1 MMPVSDTF
9 FDSEKFE
16 RLINKYNLS
25 GPRYTSYP
33 TAVQF
38 DPHTLPDSRIKK
50 DESGLSLYFHIP
62 FCSHLCYYCACN
74 KIVTKVKD
82 KANTYLH
89 YLKKEIRL
97 RAENQSGKPLVKQL
111 HFGGGTPTFLSAA
124 QLRNLL
130 DYLKQ
135 YYLLDSKLGEYS
147 IEIDPRECNEDYLSE
162 LYDMG
167 FNRLSFGIQDFEKKV
182 QMAVHRV
189 QPYDKVEPL
198 ITHAKALGFR
208 SLNFDLIYGLPYQ
221 TVNSFTKTL
230 ETVVSLSPDRL
241 SIFNYAHLPHLFSPQ
256 KRISIDTLPL
266 PSEKIAILSA
276 TTNYLLEHGYVFI
289 GMDHF
294 AKPDDSL
301 VTSLNEGKLHRN
313 FQGYTTHPG
322 SALIGYGVSSI
333 SQYATGYSQNYKTL
347 DAYYSA
353 LDDNKLPTWRG
364 CNVSRED
371 DLRKDI
377 IMSLICNF
385 HLSFEDINQKYHIK
399 FNQKFQPELL
409 ELKEFESEGLIRI
422 GENSIDVTSLGRFFI
437 RNICMVFDAY
447 LPHAHEKTYSKVI

>member
-1 MMPVSDTF
+1 
-9 FDSEKFE
+9 
-16 RLINKYNLS
+16 
-25 GPRYTSYP
+25 
-33 TAVQF
+33 
-38 DPHTLPDSRIKK
+38 
-50 DESGLSLYFHIP
+50 
-62 FCSHLCYYCACN
+62 
-74 KIVTKVKD
+74 
-82 KANTYLH
+82 
-89 YLKKEIRL
+89 
-97 RAENQSGKPLVKQL
+97 
-111 HFGGGTPTFLSAA
+111 
-124 QLRNLL
+124 
-130 DYLKQ
+130 
-135 YYLLDSKLGEYS
+135 
-147 IEIDPRECNEDYLSE
+147 
-162 LYDMG
+162 
-167 FNRLSFGIQDFEKKV
+167 
-182 QMAVHRV
+182 
-189 QPYDKVEPL
+189 
-198 ITHAKALGFR
+198 
-208 SLNFDLIYGLPYQ
+208 LIYGLPYQ

-409 ELKEFESEGLIRI
+409 QLKEFESEGLIRI